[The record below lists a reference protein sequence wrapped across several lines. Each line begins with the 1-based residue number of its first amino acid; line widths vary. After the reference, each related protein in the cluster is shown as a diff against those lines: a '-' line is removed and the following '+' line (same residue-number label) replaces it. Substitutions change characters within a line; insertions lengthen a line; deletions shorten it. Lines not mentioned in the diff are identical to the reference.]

1 MTNGKSSQTQ
11 SSRSGAGN
19 STPTKGDPA
28 KISQV
33 KKQLIR
39 EKIAR
44 QELLEPQRTKF
55 PELKVSKGDG
65 VDKLKQVCNVTPF
78 FTPNYF
84 YKVLTRLSGLGYFL
98 MSFTNRNVYLY
109 DIII

>member
-1 MTNGKSSQTQ
+1 MTELFFPLGSLSSSTEHKSSSSMTNGKSSLTQ

-65 VDKLKQVCNVTPF
+65 VDKLKQVCSNTF
-78 FTPNYF
+78 FYTE
-84 YKVLTRLSGLGYFL
+84 LFL
-98 MSFTNRNVYLY
+98 
-109 DIII
+109 

>member
-1 MTNGKSSQTQ
+1 MTNGKSQ
-11 SSRSGAGN
+11 SSRGGSSSSVGAGN
-19 STPTKGDPA
+19 ATPTKGDPA

-55 PELKVSKGDG
+55 PELNVSKGDG
-65 VDKLKQVCNVTPF
+65 VDKLKQV
-78 FTPNYF
+78 
-84 YKVLTRLSGLGYFL
+84 
-98 MSFTNRNVYLY
+98 
-109 DIII
+109 